1 MQTSKHD
8 AKYSSIVG
16 SGVGGMPR
24 MRYTNEAAKRPSIHT
39 HMFRFTHSMAG
50 PQLRVESFYCSE
62 CGVQR
67 LGLRM

>member
-24 MRYTNEAAKRPSIHT
+24 TRYTTRGREAAEY
-39 HMFRFTHSMAG
+39 F
-50 PQLRVESFYCSE
+50 E
-62 CGVQR
+62 
-67 LGLRM
+67 GLRGLILMNS